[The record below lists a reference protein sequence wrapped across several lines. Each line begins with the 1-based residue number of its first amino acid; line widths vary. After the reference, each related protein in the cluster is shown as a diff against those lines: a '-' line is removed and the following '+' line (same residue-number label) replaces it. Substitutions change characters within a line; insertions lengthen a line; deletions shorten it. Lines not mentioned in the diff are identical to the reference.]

1 MVAAVSRRWLTERR
15 TDPYH
20 RRAKELGY
28 RSRAAFKLKQLNARF
43 GFLDGAR
50 YVLDIG
56 AAPGG
61 WLQVSSEA
69 VGEDGLVVGV
79 DVEKVKPLDLE
90 NVKTIVGDVMEEE
103 TLERVKKMFAGKID
117 VILSDL
123 SPRVSGAWE
132 VDHYR
137 QIELSRMAMRISE
150 NLLKPDGWFV
160 LKVFQ
165 GSEYEGFLNEL
176 REAYSYV
183 KVVKP
188 RASRKESAEIYVVA
202 RGLKNPS
209 EDE

>member
-1 MVAAVSRRWLTERR
+1 MSRRWLTERR

-79 DVEKVKPLDLE
+79 DIEKVKPLDLG
-90 NVKTIVGDVMEEE
+90 NVKTIVGDIMEEE
-103 TLERVKKMFAGKID
+103 TLERVKKLFEGEID
-117 VILSDL
+117 VVLSDL
-123 SPRVSGAWE
+123 SPKVSGAWE

-137 QIELSRMAMRISE
+137 QIELSRMAMKISGD
-150 NLLKPDGWFV
+150 LLKLDGWFV

-165 GSEYEGFLNEL
+165 GSEYEGFLNDL

-209 EDE
+209 EDD

>member
-1 MVAAVSRRWLTERR
+1 MSRRWLTERR

-43 GFLDGAR
+43 GFLDGAK

-61 WLQVSSEA
+61 WLQASSEA

-79 DVEKVKPLDLE
+79 DIEKIKPLDLG
-90 NVKTIVGDVMEEE
+90 NVRTIIGDVMEEE
-103 TLERVKKMFAGKID
+103 TLERVKKMFEGKID
-117 VILSDL
+117 VVLSDL
-123 SPRVSGAWE
+123 SPKVSGAWE

-137 QIELSRMAMRISE
+137 QIELSRMAMRISGD
-150 NLLKPDGWFV
+150 LLKPDGWFV

-165 GSEYEGFLNEL
+165 GSEYEDFLNEL

>member
-1 MVAAVSRRWLTERR
+1 MSRRWLTERR

-209 EDE
+209 EDD

>member
-1 MVAAVSRRWLTERR
+1 MAVSRRWLTERR

-28 RSRAAFKLKQLNARF
+28 RSRSAFKLKQLNAKF

-79 DVEKVKPLDLE
+79 DIEKVKPLDLE

-103 TLERVKKMFAGKID
+103 TLERVKKMFEGKID
-117 VILSDL
+117 VVLSDL
-123 SPRVSGAWE
+123 SPKVSGAWE

-188 RASRKESAEIYVVA
+188 RASRKKSAEIYVVA

-209 EDE
+209 EDD

>member
-1 MVAAVSRRWLTERR
+1 MSRRWLTERR

>member
-1 MVAAVSRRWLTERR
+1 MSRRWLTERR

-165 GSEYEGFLNEL
+165 GSEYEGFLKEL
-176 REAYSYV
+176 RKAYSYV